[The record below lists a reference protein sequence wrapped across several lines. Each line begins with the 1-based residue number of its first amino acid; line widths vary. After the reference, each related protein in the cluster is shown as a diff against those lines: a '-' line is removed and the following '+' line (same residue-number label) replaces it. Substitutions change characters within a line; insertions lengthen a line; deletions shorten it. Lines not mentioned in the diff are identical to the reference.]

1 MADNS
6 FSSWKED
13 HLLKGAM
20 QMYVKQGLKLIFLQ
34 YEDFSISTVLGH
46 HTYLSDSFFQYA
58 RCAK

>member
-1 MADNS
+1 MADNR

-34 YEDFSISTVLGH
+34 YEDFSIGTVLGH

>member
-1 MADNS
+1 MADDR

-34 YEDFSISTVLGH
+34 YADFSIGSSRPP
-46 HTYLSDSFFQYA
+46 YISQ
-58 RCAK
+58 